1 MPPSNRNRKIRN
13 ATRKLRGEAKY
24 TALRRLLQANR
35 FNKIRRGLIP
45 QTRKV
50 KLSKKDKAK
59 IKELVSMNV
68 NAGKSLA
75 RRSARLAS
83 KSNTIGKRA
92 NVTASER
99 SESASSARAATAKR
113 TANARSAA
121 RAEPDLESLANLL
134 GRTVKKSTPYKS
146 APTHHL
152 ATSAE
157 RRRRLATIAEG
168 ENESSNRNK

>member
-1 MPPSNRNRKIRN
+1 MPPSNRNRKIIN

-24 TALRRLLQANR
+24 MALRRLLQANR

-45 QTRKV
+45 QTRKI
-50 KLSKKDKAK
+50 KLSRKQKDKINK
-59 IKELVSMNV
+59 LVSMNV

-83 KSNTIGKRA
+83 KSNTLGKRA
-92 NVTASER
+92 NVSAAER
-99 SESASSARAATAKR
+99 SEVASSARAATAKR
-113 TANARSAA
+113 KANSA
-121 RAEPDLESLANLL
+121 RAAKSEPDLESLANML
-134 GRTVKKSTPYKS
+134 GKSLKKSTPYKT

-168 ENESSNRNK
+168 ENEPNRN

>member
-1 MPPSNRNRKIRN
+1 M
-13 ATRKLRGEAKY
+13 
-24 TALRRLLQANR
+24 ALRRLLQANR

-45 QTRKV
+45 QTRKI
-50 KLSKKDKAK
+50 KLSRKDKAK

-68 NAGKSLA
+68 NAGKSQA
-75 RRSARLAS
+75 RRSARLAAR
-83 KSNTIGKRA
+83 NTTLGKRA

-99 SESASSARAATAKR
+99 VASASSARAATAKR

-121 RAEPDLESLANLL
+121 KAEPDLESLANLL
-134 GRTVKKSTPYKS
+134 GKTINKKSGPYKS

-168 ENESSNRNK
+168 ENE